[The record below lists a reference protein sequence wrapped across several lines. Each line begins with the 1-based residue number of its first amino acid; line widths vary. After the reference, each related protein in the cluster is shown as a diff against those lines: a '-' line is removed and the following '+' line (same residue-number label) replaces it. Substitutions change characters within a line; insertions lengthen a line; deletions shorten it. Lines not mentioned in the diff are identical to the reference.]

1 MVKHLK
7 IHIYGK
13 VQNVFFRAT
22 AKEVAC
28 SLGLTGFVCNRAD
41 GSVYSEAEGEEE
53 LLEKYVAWCRR
64 GPERAIVQR
73 VEVSEAPLQHFDS
86 FCVR

>member
-22 AKEVAC
+22 AKEVAR
-28 SLGLTGFVCNRAD
+28 SLGIKGFVCNRPD

-53 LLEKYVAWCRR
+53 VLEKFVAWCRR
-64 GPERAIVQR
+64 GPERAIVER
-73 VEVSEAPLQHFDS
+73 VEVVEAPLQHFDS
-86 FCVR
+86 FSIR